1 MAIARQ
7 RMTLD
12 EFLKLPEEE
21 PALELFDGEVTQK
34 VSPKFHHSASQ
45 GYVLTLLNAFA
56 RPKKLGWAFPELRT
70 TYEGVSTVPDIVYFV
85 SDRIPRDASGEIETD
100 CFIPPGL
107 AVEIVSPDQ
116 SVTDLVVRC
125 LWYVA
130 NGVRISLLIDP
141 DRRSV
146 MLFRPG
152 AEPIA
157 VRETG
162 TLDLGDVIPSFV
174 LDVADLFAELKRA
187 N

>member
-21 PALELFDGEVTQK
+21 PPLELLFGEVTQK
-34 VSPKFHHSASQ
+34 AAPKIFHSASQ
-45 GYVLTLLNAFA
+45 LYLGSLFNAFA
-56 RPKKLGWAFPELRT
+56 RPKRLGRAFTELRT
-70 TYEGVSTVPDIVYFV
+70 SYEGTSTVPDVTYFV
-85 SDRIPRDASGEIETD
+85 WDRIPRAADGRRLAEAQVAPDI
-100 CFIPPGL
+100 

-130 NGVRISLLIDP
+130 NGVRIALLIDP
-141 DRRSV
+141 DRLSV
-146 MLFRPG
+146 ILFRPG

-162 TLDLGDVIPSFV
+162 SLDLGDVIPGFV
-174 LDVADLFAELKRA
+174 LDVADLFSEL
-187 N
+187 NVD